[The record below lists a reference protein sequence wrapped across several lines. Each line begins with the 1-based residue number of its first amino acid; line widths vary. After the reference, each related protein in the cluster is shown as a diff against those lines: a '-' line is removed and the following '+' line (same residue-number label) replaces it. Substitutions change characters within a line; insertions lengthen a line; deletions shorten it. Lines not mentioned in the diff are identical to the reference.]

1 MFPCVSMCNLI
12 MHLLNHHDVKSY
24 TQLYKHDHEQSYHTA
39 TQSRSCTALLYYTAT
54 RAIM

>member
-24 TQLYKHDHEQSYHTA
+24 TQLYKHDREQSYHTA